1 MKKLYI
7 APDMEE
13 LRFQALEAMA
23 ADGSGEFEQTL
34 PYPDGE
40 DPFA

>member
-13 LRFQALEAMA
+13 LRFQAMEKLAVIE
-23 ADGSGEFEQTL
+23 DGSEFVETF
-34 PYPDGE
+34 DVE

>member
-23 ADGSGEFEQTL
+23 ADDGSEFEEFITD
-34 PYPDGE
+34 PNGE

>member
-23 ADGSGEFEQTL
+23 ADTSSEWEETFNE
-34 PYPDGE
+34 PNE
-40 DPFA
+40 DPFG